1 MTNRIRR
8 VNRES
13 KRLEGRKFS
22 QLISIEKMYLR
33 KMVLETSTLHRG
45 LKYENDVLRPI
56 EPDIFGSVEK
66 IMGEIPK

>member
-1 MTNRIRR
+1 MTNRIKR

-45 LKYENDVLRPI
+45 LKYENDVQRPI
-56 EPDIFGSVEK
+56 EPDIFSQ
-66 IMGEIPK
+66 GEILTGNSR